1 MVMKEYE
8 ITVTN
13 KPQLTPM
20 QFHNMCYR
28 FFREI
33 KEDIESGKFK
43 PIQSKKENWKW
54 KIDWF

>member
-33 KEDIESGKFK
+33 KEDIDSGKFK
-43 PIQSKKENWKW
+43 PVQSKKETIENGR
-54 KIDWF
+54 